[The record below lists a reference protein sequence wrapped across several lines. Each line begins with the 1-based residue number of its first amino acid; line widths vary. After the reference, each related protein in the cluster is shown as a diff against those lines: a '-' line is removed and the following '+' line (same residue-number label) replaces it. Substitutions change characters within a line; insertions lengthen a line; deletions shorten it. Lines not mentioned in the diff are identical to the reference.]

1 MIKLSNSKVKQII
14 DFENLKKTGESYE
27 VKCIFIRYQGFSV
40 IKCITNSLN
49 FENDKIF
56 KSLIFAQ
63 EQVIGS
69 NIISEFF
76 ANNERTEWVF
86 ILKNVPFKVIKA
98 KDYELITSN
107 VSSLDEHI
115 RNNYNHHKI
124 LR

>member
-1 MIKLSNSKVKQII
+1 MNKLSNSKIKQII
-14 DFENLKKTGESYE
+14 DFENLKKIGESYD

-40 IKCITNSLN
+40 IKCITNLLN

-76 ANNERTEWVF
+76 ANNERTEWMF
-86 ILKNVPFKVIKA
+86 TLKNVPFKVIKA
-98 KDYELITSN
+98 ENYELIKSDVT
-107 VSSLDEHI
+107 LP
-115 RNNYNHHKI
+115 
-124 LR
+124 